1 MYIYILFALIA
12 SIFTSLTTILAKVGI
27 KNVNSNFATCFR
39 TFIVIICS
47 LILCLIQDTFKETIK
62 FNYINII
69 FIVLSS
75 VATFL
80 SWIFYYKALKIGE
93 VSKVVAIDKCSF
105 VLTTILFII
114 FFFNDTTNN
123 GNVFTIISIVLSLS
137 LMIAGTLLMLDLKK
151 KKDINIESNS
161 EFKHKKKYLIYALLS
176 AIFASLV
183 SLFIKIGLNNISSSI
198 LTFYRSQQKRNWFIR
213 SFALIIVIVK
223 KDYIGISKIDAK
235 SYIFLTLS
243 GLSTGIAWISEY
255 EALNI
260 PNSNPIVV
268 SSITKLSIILT
279 FIVSFIFFKE
289 KANKK
294 TISGVILLTLGIV
307 LIIINDIVVKY
318 NLI

>member
-1 MYIYILFALIA
+1 MYIYILFAFIA

-47 LILCLIQDTFKETIK
+47 LILCLIQDTFKETVK

-69 FIVLSS
+69 FIILSS
-75 VATFL
+75 IATFL

-137 LMIAGTLLMLDLKK
+137 LMIAGTLLMLDLKN
-151 KKDINIESNS
+151 KKDINIENNN
-161 EFKHKKKYLIYALLS
+161 ENKYKKKYIIYALLS
-176 AIFASLV
+176 AIFASFV

-198 LTFYRSQQKRNWFIR
+198 LTFYRTILVFI
-213 SFALIIVIVK
+213 FALIIVIVK
-223 KDYIGISKIDAK
+223 KDYIGISKINAK

-294 TISGVILLTLGIV
+294 TISGVILLTVGIV

>member
-47 LILCLIQDTFKETIK
+47 LILCLIQDTFKETVN

-69 FIVLSS
+69 FIILSS
-75 VATFL
+75 IATFL

-161 EFKHKKKYLIYALLS
+161 EFKYKKKYIIYALLS
-176 AIFASLV
+176 AIFASFV

-198 LTFYRSQQKRNWFIR
+198 LTFYRTILVFI
-213 SFALIIVIVK
+213 FALIIVIVK
-223 KDYIGISKIDAK
+223 KEYIGISKINAK

-260 PNSNPIVV
+260 PNSNPLVV

>member
-47 LILCLIQDTFKETIK
+47 LILCLIQDTFKETVK

-69 FIVLSS
+69 FIILSS
-75 VATFL
+75 IATFL

-123 GNVFTIISIVLSLS
+123 GNIFTIISIVCSII
-137 LMIAGTLLMLDLKK
+137 LMISGTLLMLDLKK
-151 KKDINIESNS
+151 KKDIDIESNS
-161 EFKHKKKYLIYALLS
+161 EFKYKKKYIIYALLS

-198 LTFYRSQQKRNWFIR
+198 LTFYRTILVFI
-213 SFALIIVIVK
+213 FALIIVIVK
-223 KDYIGISKIDAK
+223 KDYVGISKIDAK

-260 PNSNPIVV
+260 PNSNPLVV

>member
-47 LILCLIQDTFKETIK
+47 LILCLIQDTFKETVK

-69 FIVLSS
+69 FIILSS
-75 VATFL
+75 IATFL

-123 GNVFTIISIVLSLS
+123 GNIFTIISIVLSLS

-161 EFKHKKKYLIYALLS
+161 EFKYKKKYIIYALLS
-176 AIFASLV
+176 AIFASFV

-198 LTFYRSQQKRNWFIR
+198 LTFYRTILVFI
-213 SFALIIVIVK
+213 FALIIVIVK
-223 KDYIGISKIDAK
+223 KEYIGISKINAK

-260 PNSNPIVV
+260 PNSNPLVV

>member
-47 LILCLIQDTFKETIK
+47 LILCLIQDTFKETVK

-69 FIVLSS
+69 FIILSS
-75 VATFL
+75 IATFL

-151 KKDINIESNS
+151 KKDINIENNN
-161 EFKHKKKYLIYALLS
+161 ENKYKKKYIIYALLS

-198 LTFYRSQQKRNWFIR
+198 LTFYRTILVFI
-213 SFALIIVIVK
+213 FALIIVIVK

>member
-47 LILCLIQDTFKETIK
+47 LILCLIQDTFKETVK

-69 FIVLSS
+69 FIILSS
-75 VATFL
+75 IATFL

-105 VLTTILFII
+105 VLTSILFII

-123 GNVFTIISIVLSLS
+123 GNIFTIISIVFSII
-137 LMIAGTLLMLDLKK
+137 LMISGTLLMLDLKK
-151 KKDINIESNS
+151 KKDINIENNS
-161 EFKHKKKYLIYALLS
+161 EFKHKKKYLIYALFS

-198 LTFYRSQQKRNWFIR
+198 LTFYRTILVFI
-213 SFALIIVIVK
+213 FALIIVIVK

-255 EALNI
+255 EALNV
-260 PNSNPIVV
+260 PSSNPIVV

>member
-47 LILCLIQDTFKETIK
+47 LILCLIQDTFKETVK

-69 FIVLSS
+69 FIILSS
-75 VATFL
+75 IATFL

-105 VLTTILFII
+105 VLTTVLFII

-151 KKDINIESNS
+151 KKDINIENNS
-161 EFKHKKKYLIYALLS
+161 ENKYKKKYIIYALLS

-198 LTFYRSQQKRNWFIR
+198 LTFYRTILVFI
-213 SFALIIVIVK
+213 FALIIVIVK

>member
-47 LILCLIQDTFKETIK
+47 LILCLIQDTFKETVK

-69 FIVLSS
+69 FIILSS
-75 VATFL
+75 IATFL

-123 GNVFTIISIVLSLS
+123 GNVFTIISIVISII
-137 LMIAGTLLMLDLKK
+137 LMISGTLLMLDLKK
-151 KKDINIESNS
+151 KKDIDIENNN
-161 EFKHKKKYLIYALLS
+161 ETKYKKKYLIYALLS

-198 LTFYRSQQKRNWFIR
+198 LTFYRTILVFI
-213 SFALIIVIVK
+213 FALIIVIIK
-223 KDYIGISKIDAK
+223 KDYIGISKINAK

-260 PNSNPIVV
+260 PNSNPLVV

>member
-47 LILCLIQDTFKETIK
+47 LILCLIQDTFKETVK

-69 FIVLSS
+69 FIILSS
-75 VATFL
+75 IATFL

-105 VLTTILFII
+105 VLTSILFII

-123 GNVFTIISIVLSLS
+123 GNIFTIISIVCSII
-137 LMIAGTLLMLDLKK
+137 LMISGTLLMLDLKK

-161 EFKHKKKYLIYALLS
+161 EFKHKKKYIIYALLS

-198 LTFYRSQQKRNWFIR
+198 LTFYRTILVFI
-213 SFALIIVIVK
+213 FALIIVIVK
-223 KDYIGISKIDAK
+223 KDYIGISKINAK

>member
-1 MYIYILFALIA
+1 MYIYILFAFIA

-47 LILCLIQDTFKETIK
+47 LILCLIQDTFKETVK

-69 FIVLSS
+69 FIILSS
-75 VATFL
+75 IATFL

-151 KKDINIESNS
+151 KKDINIENNS
-161 EFKHKKKYLIYALLS
+161 EFKYKKKYIIYALLS
-176 AIFASLV
+176 AIFASFV

-198 LTFYRSQQKRNWFIR
+198 LTFYRTILVFI
-213 SFALIIVIVK
+213 FALIIVIVK
-223 KDYIGISKIDAK
+223 KDYIGISKINAK

>member
-47 LILCLIQDTFKETIK
+47 LILCLIQDTFKETVK

-69 FIVLSS
+69 FIILSS
-75 VATFL
+75 IATFL

-105 VLTTILFII
+105 VLTTILFVI

-123 GNVFTIISIVLSLS
+123 GNIFTIISIVLSLS

-151 KKDINIESNS
+151 KKDINIENNS
-161 EFKHKKKYLIYALLS
+161 EFKYKKKYIIYALLS
-176 AIFASLV
+176 AIFASFV

-198 LTFYRSQQKRNWFIR
+198 LTFYRTILVFI
-213 SFALIIVIVK
+213 FALIIVIVK
-223 KDYIGISKIDAK
+223 KDYVGISKIDAK

>member
-47 LILCLIQDTFKETIK
+47 LILCLIQDTFKETVK

-69 FIVLSS
+69 FIILSS
-75 VATFL
+75 IATFL

-123 GNVFTIISIVLSLS
+123 GNIFTIISIVLSLS

-151 KKDINIESNS
+151 KKDINMESNS
-161 EFKHKKKYLIYALLS
+161 EFKYKKKYIIYALLS
-176 AIFASLV
+176 AIFASFV

-198 LTFYRSQQKRNWFIR
+198 LTFYRTILVFI
-213 SFALIIVIVK
+213 FALIIVIVK
-223 KDYIGISKIDAK
+223 KDYIGISKINAK

>member
-1 MYIYILFALIA
+1 MYIYILFAFIA

-47 LILCLIQDTFKETIK
+47 LILCLIQDTFKETVK

-69 FIVLSS
+69 FIILSS
-75 VATFL
+75 IATFL

-151 KKDINIESNS
+151 KKDINIENNN
-161 EFKHKKKYLIYALLS
+161 ENKYKKKYLIYALLS
-176 AIFASLV
+176 AIFASFV

-198 LTFYRSQQKRNWFIR
+198 LTFYRTILVFI
-213 SFALIIVIVK
+213 FALIIVIVK
-223 KDYIGISKIDAK
+223 KDYIGISKINAK

-260 PNSNPIVV
+260 PNSNPLVV

>member
-47 LILCLIQDTFKETIK
+47 LILCLIQDTFKETVK

-69 FIVLSS
+69 FIILSS
-75 VATFL
+75 IATFL

-123 GNVFTIISIVLSLS
+123 GNIFTIISIVCSII

-151 KKDINIESNS
+151 KKDINIESNN
-161 EFKHKKKYLIYALLS
+161 ENKYKKKYIIYALLS

-198 LTFYRSQQKRNWFIR
+198 LTFYRTILVFI
-213 SFALIIVIVK
+213 FALIIVIVK

-260 PNSNPIVV
+260 PNSNPLVV

>member
-47 LILCLIQDTFKETIK
+47 LILCLIQDTFKETVK

-69 FIVLSS
+69 FIILSS
-75 VATFL
+75 IATFL

-105 VLTTILFII
+105 VLTSILFII

-123 GNVFTIISIVLSLS
+123 GNIFTIISIVCSII
-137 LMIAGTLLMLDLKK
+137 LMISGTLLMLDLKK
-151 KKDINIESNS
+151 KKDINIESNN
-161 EFKHKKKYLIYALLS
+161 ETKYKKKYLLYALLS

-198 LTFYRSQQKRNWFIR
+198 LTFYRTILVFI
-213 SFALIIVIVK
+213 FALIIVIVK

-260 PNSNPIVV
+260 PNSNPLVV

-318 NLI
+318 NLF

>member
-47 LILCLIQDTFKETIK
+47 LILCLIQDTFKETVK

-69 FIVLSS
+69 FIILSS
-75 VATFL
+75 IATFL

-123 GNVFTIISIVLSLS
+123 GNVFTIISIVLSLF
-137 LMIAGTLLMLDLKK
+137 LMITGTLLMLDLKK
-151 KKDINIESNS
+151 KKDINIENNN
-161 EFKHKKKYLIYALLS
+161 ENKYKKKYIIYALLS
-176 AIFASLV
+176 AIFASFV

-198 LTFYRSQQKRNWFIR
+198 LTFYRTILVFI
-213 SFALIIVIVK
+213 FALIIVIVK
-223 KDYIGISKIDAK
+223 KDYIGISKINAK

-243 GLSTGIAWISEY
+243 GLATGIAWISEY

>member
-47 LILCLIQDTFKETIK
+47 LILCLIQDTFKETVK

-69 FIVLSS
+69 FIILSS
-75 VATFL
+75 IATFL

-105 VLTTILFII
+105 VLTSILFII

-123 GNVFTIISIVLSLS
+123 GNIFTIISIVCSII
-137 LMIAGTLLMLDLKK
+137 LMISGTLLMLDLKK
-151 KKDINIESNS
+151 KKDINIESNN
-161 EFKHKKKYLIYALLS
+161 ETKYKKKYLIYALLS

-198 LTFYRSQQKRNWFIR
+198 LTFYRTILVFI
-213 SFALIIVIVK
+213 FTLIIVIVK

>member
-12 SIFTSLTTILAKVGI
+12 SIFTSSTTILAKVGI

-47 LILCLIQDTFKETIK
+47 LILCLIQDTFKETVK

-69 FIVLSS
+69 FIILSS
-75 VATFL
+75 IATFL

-105 VLTTILFII
+105 VLTSILFII

-123 GNVFTIISIVLSLS
+123 GNIFTIITIVCSII
-137 LMIAGTLLMLDLKK
+137 LMISGTLLMLDLKK
-151 KKDINIESNS
+151 KKDINIESNN
-161 EFKHKKKYLIYALLS
+161 ETKYKKKYLLYALLS

-198 LTFYRSQQKRNWFIR
+198 LTFYRTILVFI
-213 SFALIIVIVK
+213 FALIIVIVK

-255 EALNI
+255 EALNV
-260 PNSNPIVV
+260 PSSNPIVV

-318 NLI
+318 NLF

>member
-47 LILCLIQDTFKETIK
+47 LILCLIQDTFKETVK

-69 FIVLSS
+69 FIILSS
-75 VATFL
+75 IATFL

-151 KKDINIESNS
+151 KKDINIENNS
-161 EFKHKKKYLIYALLS
+161 EFKYKKKYIIYALLS
-176 AIFASLV
+176 AIFASFV

-198 LTFYRSQQKRNWFIR
+198 LTFYRTILVFI
-213 SFALIIVIVK
+213 FALIIVIVK

-318 NLI
+318 NLF

>member
-47 LILCLIQDTFKETIK
+47 LILCLIQDTFKETVK

-69 FIVLSS
+69 FIILSS
-75 VATFL
+75 IATFL

-161 EFKHKKKYLIYALLS
+161 EFKYKKKYIIYALLS

-198 LTFYRSQQKRNWFIR
+198 LTFYRTILVFI
-213 SFALIIVIVK
+213 FALIIVIVK
-223 KDYIGISKIDAK
+223 KDYIGISKINAK

-260 PNSNPIVV
+260 PNSNPLVV

>member
-47 LILCLIQDTFKETIK
+47 LILCLIQDTFKETVK

-69 FIVLSS
+69 FIILSS
-75 VATFL
+75 IATFL

-123 GNVFTIISIVLSLS
+123 GNIFTIISIVLSLS

-151 KKDINIESNS
+151 KKDINIENNN
-161 EFKHKKKYLIYALLS
+161 ENKYKKKYIIYAIFS

-198 LTFYRSQQKRNWFIR
+198 LTFYRTILVFI
-213 SFALIIVIVK
+213 FALIIVIVK
-223 KDYIGISKIDAK
+223 KDYIGISKINAK

>member
-47 LILCLIQDTFKETIK
+47 LILCLIQDTFKETVK

-69 FIVLSS
+69 FIILSS
-75 VATFL
+75 IATFL

-151 KKDINIESNS
+151 KKDINIESNN
-161 EFKHKKKYLIYALLS
+161 ETKYKKKYIIYALLS
-176 AIFASLV
+176 AIFASFV

-198 LTFYRSQQKRNWFIR
+198 LTFYRTILVFI
-213 SFALIIVIVK
+213 FALIIVIVK
-223 KDYIGISKIDAK
+223 KDYIGISKINAK

>member
-47 LILCLIQDTFKETIK
+47 LILCLIQDTFKETVK

-69 FIVLSS
+69 FIILSS
-75 VATFL
+75 IATFL

-123 GNVFTIISIVLSLS
+123 GNIFTIISIVCSII
-137 LMIAGTLLMLDLKK
+137 LMISGTLLMLDLKK

-161 EFKHKKKYLIYALLS
+161 EFKYKKKYIIYALLS

-198 LTFYRSQQKRNWFIR
+198 LTFYRTILVFI
-213 SFALIIVIVK
+213 FALIIVIVK
-223 KDYIGISKIDAK
+223 KDYLGISKIDAK

-260 PNSNPIVV
+260 PNSNPLVV

>member
-47 LILCLIQDTFKETIK
+47 LILCLIQDTFKETVK

-69 FIVLSS
+69 FIILSS
-75 VATFL
+75 IATFL

-161 EFKHKKKYLIYALLS
+161 EFKYKKKYIIYALLS
-176 AIFASLV
+176 AIFASFV

-198 LTFYRSQQKRNWFIR
+198 LTFYRTILVFI
-213 SFALIIVIVK
+213 FALIIVIVK
-223 KDYIGISKIDAK
+223 KEYIGISKINAK

-260 PNSNPIVV
+260 PNSNPLVV

>member
-47 LILCLIQDTFKETIK
+47 LILCLIQDTFKETVK

-69 FIVLSS
+69 FIILSS
-75 VATFL
+75 IATFL

-151 KKDINIESNS
+151 KKDINIENNS
-161 EFKHKKKYLIYALLS
+161 EFKYKKKYIIYALLS
-176 AIFASLV
+176 AIFASFV

-198 LTFYRSQQKRNWFIR
+198 LTFYRTILVFI
-213 SFALIIVIVK
+213 FALIIVIVK
-223 KDYIGISKIDAK
+223 KDYIGISKINAK

-243 GLSTGIAWISEY
+243 GLATGIAWISEY

>member
-47 LILCLIQDTFKETIK
+47 LILCLIQDTFKETVK

-69 FIVLSS
+69 FIILSS
-75 VATFL
+75 IATFL

-151 KKDINIESNS
+151 KKDINIENNN
-161 EFKHKKKYLIYALLS
+161 ENKYKKKYLIYALLS
-176 AIFASLV
+176 AIFASFV

-198 LTFYRSQQKRNWFIR
+198 LTFYRTILVFI
-213 SFALIIVIVK
+213 FALIIVIVK
-223 KDYIGISKIDAK
+223 KDYVGINKINAK

-260 PNSNPIVV
+260 PNSNPLVV

-279 FIVSFIFFKE
+279 FIVSFVFFKE

>member
-1 MYIYILFALIA
+1 MYIYILFAFIA

-47 LILCLIQDTFKETIK
+47 LILCLIQDTFKETVK

-69 FIVLSS
+69 FIILSS
-75 VATFL
+75 IATFL

-105 VLTTILFII
+105 VLTSILFII

-151 KKDINIESNS
+151 KKDINIENNS
-161 EFKHKKKYLIYALLS
+161 EFKYKKKYIIYALLS
-176 AIFASLV
+176 AIFASFV

-198 LTFYRSQQKRNWFIR
+198 LTFYRTILVFI
-213 SFALIIVIVK
+213 FALIIVIVK
-223 KDYIGISKIDAK
+223 KDYIGISKINAK

-260 PNSNPIVV
+260 PNSNPLVV

>member
-47 LILCLIQDTFKETIK
+47 LILCLIQDTFKETVK

-69 FIVLSS
+69 FIILSS
-75 VATFL
+75 IATFL

-161 EFKHKKKYLIYALLS
+161 EFKYKKKYIIYALLS
-176 AIFASLV
+176 AIFASFV

-198 LTFYRSQQKRNWFIR
+198 LTFYRTILVFI
-213 SFALIIVIVK
+213 FALIIVIVK
-223 KDYIGISKIDAK
+223 KDYIGISKINAK

-243 GLSTGIAWISEY
+243 GLATGIAWISEY

>member
-12 SIFTSLTTILAKVGI
+12 SIFTSSTTILAKVGI

-47 LILCLIQDTFKETIK
+47 LILCLIQDTFKETVK

-69 FIVLSS
+69 FIILSS
-75 VATFL
+75 IATFL

-105 VLTTILFII
+105 VLTSILFII

-123 GNVFTIISIVLSLS
+123 GNIFTIISIVCSII

-151 KKDINIESNS
+151 KKDINIESNN
-161 EFKHKKKYLIYALLS
+161 ETKYKKKYIIYALLS

-198 LTFYRSQQKRNWFIR
+198 LTFYRTILVFI
-213 SFALIIVIVK
+213 FALIIVIVK

-260 PNSNPIVV
+260 PNSNPLVV

-318 NLI
+318 NLF

>member
-47 LILCLIQDTFKETIK
+47 LILCLIQDTFKETVN

-69 FIVLSS
+69 FIILSS
-75 VATFL
+75 IATFL

-151 KKDINIESNS
+151 KKDINIENNS
-161 EFKHKKKYLIYALLS
+161 EFKYKKKYIIYALLS
-176 AIFASLV
+176 AIFASFV

-198 LTFYRSQQKRNWFIR
+198 LTFYRTILVFI
-213 SFALIIVIVK
+213 FALIIVIVK
-223 KDYIGISKIDAK
+223 KDYIGISKIDTK

-260 PNSNPIVV
+260 PNSNPLVV

>member
-47 LILCLIQDTFKETIK
+47 LILCLIQDTFKETVK

-69 FIVLSS
+69 FIILSS
-75 VATFL
+75 IATFL

-123 GNVFTIISIVLSLS
+123 GNIFTIISIVLSLS

-151 KKDINIESNS
+151 KKDINIESNN
-161 EFKHKKKYLIYALLS
+161 ETKYKKKYIIYALLS
-176 AIFASLV
+176 AIFASFV

-198 LTFYRSQQKRNWFIR
+198 LTFYRTILVFI
-213 SFALIIVIVK
+213 FALIIVIVK
-223 KDYIGISKIDAK
+223 KDYIGISKINAK

>member
-47 LILCLIQDTFKETIK
+47 LILCLIQDTFKETVK

-69 FIVLSS
+69 FIILSS
-75 VATFL
+75 IATFL

-105 VLTTILFII
+105 VLTTILFVI

-151 KKDINIESNS
+151 KKDINIENNS
-161 EFKHKKKYLIYALLS
+161 EFKYKKKYIIYALLS
-176 AIFASLV
+176 AIFASFV

-198 LTFYRSQQKRNWFIR
+198 LTFYRTILVFI
-213 SFALIIVIVK
+213 FALIIVIVK
-223 KDYIGISKIDAK
+223 NDYIGISKINAK

-243 GLSTGIAWISEY
+243 GLATGIAWISEY

>member
-47 LILCLIQDTFKETIK
+47 LILCLIQDTFKETVK

-69 FIVLSS
+69 FIILSS
-75 VATFL
+75 IATFL

-123 GNVFTIISIVLSLS
+123 GNIFTIISIVLSLS

-151 KKDINIESNS
+151 KKDIDIESNN
-161 EFKHKKKYLIYALLS
+161 EFKHKKKYIIYALLS

-198 LTFYRSQQKRNWFIR
+198 LTFYRTILVFI
-213 SFALIIVIVK
+213 FALIIVIVK

-260 PNSNPIVV
+260 PNSNPLVV

>member
-12 SIFTSLTTILAKVGI
+12 SIFTSSTTILAKVGI

-47 LILCLIQDTFKETIK
+47 LILCLIQDTFKETVK

-69 FIVLSS
+69 FIILSS
-75 VATFL
+75 IATFL

-105 VLTTILFII
+105 VLTSILFII

-123 GNVFTIISIVLSLS
+123 GNIFTIISIVCSII

-151 KKDINIESNS
+151 KKDINIESNN
-161 EFKHKKKYLIYALLS
+161 ETKYKKKYIIYALLS

-198 LTFYRSQQKRNWFIR
+198 LTFYRTILVFI
-213 SFALIIVIVK
+213 FALIIVIVK
-223 KDYIGISKIDAK
+223 KDYIGISKINSK

-260 PNSNPIVV
+260 PNSNPLVV

-318 NLI
+318 NLF

>member
-1 MYIYILFALIA
+1 MYIYILFAFIA

-47 LILCLIQDTFKETIK
+47 LILCLIQDTFKETVK

-69 FIVLSS
+69 FIILSS
-75 VATFL
+75 IATFL

-151 KKDINIESNS
+151 KKDINIESNN
-161 EFKHKKKYLIYALLS
+161 EFKHKKKYIIYALLS
-176 AIFASLV
+176 AIFASFV

-198 LTFYRSQQKRNWFIR
+198 LTFYRTILVFI
-213 SFALIIVIVK
+213 FALIIVIVK
-223 KDYIGISKIDAK
+223 KDYIGISKINAK

-243 GLSTGIAWISEY
+243 GLATGIAWISEY

>member
-27 KNVNSNFATCFR
+27 KNVNSNLATCFR

-47 LILCLIQDTFKETIK
+47 LILCLIQDTFKETVK

-69 FIVLSS
+69 FIILSS
-75 VATFL
+75 IATFL

-105 VLTTILFII
+105 VLTSILFII

-123 GNVFTIISIVLSLS
+123 GNIFTIISIVCSII
-137 LMIAGTLLMLDLKK
+137 LMISGTLLMLDLKK

-198 LTFYRSQQKRNWFIR
+198 LTFYRTILVFI
-213 SFALIIVIVK
+213 FALIIVIVK
-223 KDYIGISKIDAK
+223 KDYVGISKIDAK

-260 PNSNPIVV
+260 PNSNPLVV

>member
-47 LILCLIQDTFKETIK
+47 LILCLIQDTFKETVK

-69 FIVLSS
+69 FIILSS
-75 VATFL
+75 IATFL
-80 SWIFYYKALKIGE
+80 SWIFYSKALKIGE

-123 GNVFTIISIVLSLS
+123 GNIFTIISIILSLF
-137 LMIAGTLLMLDLKK
+137 LMIDGKLLMLDLKK
-151 KKDINIESNS
+151 KKDIDIESNN
-161 EFKHKKKYLIYALLS
+161 ETKYKKKYLIYALLS
-176 AIFASLV
+176 AIFASFV

-198 LTFYRSQQKRNWFIR
+198 LTFYRTILVFI
-213 SFALIIVIVK
+213 FALIIVIVK

-243 GLSTGIAWISEY
+243 GLATGIAWISEY

-260 PNSNPIVV
+260 PNSNPLVV

>member
-47 LILCLIQDTFKETIK
+47 LILCLIQDTFKETVK

-69 FIVLSS
+69 FIILSS
-75 VATFL
+75 IATFL

-151 KKDINIESNS
+151 KKDINIENNN
-161 EFKHKKKYLIYALLS
+161 ENKHKKKYIIYALLS
-176 AIFASLV
+176 AIFASFV

-198 LTFYRSQQKRNWFIR
+198 LTFYRTILVFI
-213 SFALIIVIVK
+213 FALIIVIVK
-223 KDYIGISKIDAK
+223 KDYIGISKINAK

>member
-1 MYIYILFALIA
+1 MYIYIVFALIA

-47 LILCLIQDTFKETIK
+47 LILCLIQDTFKETVK

-69 FIVLSS
+69 FIILSS
-75 VATFL
+75 IATFL

-105 VLTTILFII
+105 VLTSILFII

-123 GNVFTIISIVLSLS
+123 GNIFTIISIVCSII
-137 LMIAGTLLMLDLKK
+137 LMISGTLLMLDLKK
-151 KKDINIESNS
+151 KKDINIESNN
-161 EFKHKKKYLIYALLS
+161 EFKHKKKYIIYALLS

-198 LTFYRSQQKRNWFIR
+198 LTFYRTILVFI
-213 SFALIIVIVK
+213 FALIIVIVK
-223 KDYIGISKIDAK
+223 KDYIGISKINAK

>member
-47 LILCLIQDTFKETIK
+47 LILCLIQDTFKETVK

-69 FIVLSS
+69 FIILSS
-75 VATFL
+75 IATFL

-123 GNVFTIISIVLSLS
+123 GNIFTIISIVLSLS

-151 KKDINIESNS
+151 KKDINIENNN
-161 EFKHKKKYLIYALLS
+161 ETKYKKKYIIYALLS
-176 AIFASLV
+176 AIFASFV

-198 LTFYRSQQKRNWFIR
+198 LTFYRTILVFI
-213 SFALIIVIVK
+213 FALIIVIVK

-260 PNSNPIVV
+260 PNSNPLVV